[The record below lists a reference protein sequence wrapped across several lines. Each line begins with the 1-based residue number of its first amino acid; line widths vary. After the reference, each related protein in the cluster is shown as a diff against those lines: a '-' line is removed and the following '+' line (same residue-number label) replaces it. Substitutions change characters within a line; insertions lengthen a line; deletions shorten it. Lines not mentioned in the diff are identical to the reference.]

1 MDKSTGD
8 IIRLLKS
15 LPKKLYGVI
24 AVLVLVFLVVTG
36 SFYIVGEQENAVVT
50 QFGKILRTDTAGLH
64 FKFPFIQSVQLVDM
78 TTHGVGIGYV
88 VDRNGQ
94 NIQID
99 DEGVMITS
107 DFNIVD
113 IDFYMEYR
121 VSDPVQFL
129 YASKEPESI
138 LKNMAIATIRSVVS
152 DYTVDEVITT
162 GKSAIQSAIRERLS
176 TSLQEQNIGLQAVNI
191 QIQDAEPPTEEIK
204 QAFKAVETSKQ
215 GKETA
220 INNARKYANE
230 QLPKAEADADQII
243 QEAQARKAARIAEAQ
258 GQVARFVQ
266 MYEEYR
272 NFPEITKQRLFF
284 ETMEEVLPEVKLIIT
299 DGKTQQILPLESF
312 VSEEGGN

>member
-1 MDKSTGD
+1 MDKSTQD
-8 IIRLLKS
+8 VVRMVKS
-15 LPKKLYGVI
+15 LPRKLYGVI
-24 AVLVLVFLVVTG
+24 AILILVFLVVTG
-36 SFYIVGEQENAVVT
+36 SFYVVGEQENAVVT

-64 FKFPFIQSVQLVDM
+64 FKLPFIQSVQMVDM

-88 VDRNGQ
+88 VDGNGQ

-113 IDFYMEYR
+113 IDFYLEYR

-129 YASKEPESI
+129 YASREPETI

-162 GKSAIQSAIRERLS
+162 GKSAIQSEIRERLTS
-176 TSLQEQNIGLQAVNI
+176 SLQVQGIGLQAVNI

-230 QLPKAEADADQII
+230 QLPKAKADADQII
-243 QEAQARKAARIAEAQ
+243 QEAEAKKAARIAEAQ

-272 NFPEITKQRLFF
+272 NFPEITKHRLFY
-284 ETMEEVLPEVKLIIT
+284 ETMEDVLPGVKLIIT

-312 VSEEGGN
+312 MSDEEGK